1 MKKGSGAGRKTD
13 GNITIDLGE
22 KIDKVVRS
30 ASAPGKREGLGK
42 PWLSRPGSSRP
53 GGYRPGMYG
62 FGSFRPWYASAGQ
75 KGKFDLGR
83 IMKYPE
89 SVSTNNALTGV
100 ALGTVANRLL
110 ARLVPTVLPMVK
122 SKLATDAI
130 NFGLGLIPVLAK
142 PNSMT
147 VGVAIP
153 GLVVLAS
160 DLTDWLLDWL
170 KMPVPALSGSLGD
183 PRGGASHAADARA
196 RLAEVQAR
204 INRTAPQS
212 RPVPR
217 VVAQPAFAG

>member
-22 KIDKVVRS
+22 KIDQTIRS
-30 ASAPGKREGLGK
+30 ASASGKRGLGR
-42 PWLSRPGSSRP
+42 PWLSRPGAAARQ

-62 FGSFRPWYASAGQ
+62 FGSFRPWYASAN

-100 ALGTVANRLL
+100 ALGTAANRLL

-130 NFGLGLIPVLAK
+130 NFGLGLIPALAK

-153 GLVVLAS
+153 GLVVLAA
-160 DLTDWLLDWL
+160 DVTDWLLDWL
-170 KMPVPALSGSLGD
+170 KMPAPVLSGSLGD
-183 PRGGASHAADARA
+183 ARGSAGNAVDARA

-204 INRTAPQS
+204 INRAPQGQTI
-212 RPVPR
+212 PR
-217 VVAQPAFAG
+217 VVARPQMVG

>member
-1 MKKGSGAGRKTD
+1 MKKASGAGRKTD

-22 KIDKVVRS
+22 KIDQKLRS
-30 ASAPGKREGLGK
+30 AAGSGKREGLGR
-42 PWLSRPGSSRP
+42 PWLSRPGARP
-53 GGYRPGMYG
+53 SGYRPGMYG
-62 FGSFRPWYASAGQ
+62 FGSFRPWYASAQ

-83 IMKYPE
+83 ILKYPE
-89 SVSTNNALTGV
+89 SVSTNNALSGV
-100 ALGTVANRLL
+100 AIGTVANRLL

-130 NFGLGLIPVLAK
+130 NFGLGLIPALAK

-170 KMPVPALSGSLGD
+170 KMPSPVLSGSLGD
-183 PRGGASHAADARA
+183 TRGGVDHALAARQ
-196 RLAEVQAR
+196 RLAEVQSR
-204 INRTAPQS
+204 INRQAPQ
-212 RPVPR
+212 PQAVPR
-217 VVAQPAFAG
+217 VVAQRVG